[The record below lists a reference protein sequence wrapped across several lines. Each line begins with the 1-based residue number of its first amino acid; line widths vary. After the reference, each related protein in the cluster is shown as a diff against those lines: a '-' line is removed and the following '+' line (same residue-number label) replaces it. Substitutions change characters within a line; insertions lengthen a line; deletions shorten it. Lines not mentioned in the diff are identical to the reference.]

1 MRAHTQ
7 RNIYRYI
14 HVDEIHM
21 YIVDVAVVVPHF
33 ISMLNCNVLLH
44 IGCPRPPFDDLIQ
57 RLVSL
62 HGIDN
67 APKRKPAI
75 ISVDI
80 PSGWHVEEGDVYGDG
95 IKPDML
101 VSI

>member
-1 MRAHTQ
+1 MV
-7 RNIYRYI
+7 
-14 HVDEIHM
+14 VDEAGI
-21 YIVDVAVVVPHF
+21 ICSILLF
-33 ISMLNCNVLLH
+33 IWLMVSSLLH
-44 IGCPRPPFDDLIQ
+44 VGSPRPPFDDLIQ

-62 HGIDN
+62 HSVEN
-67 APKRKPAI
+67 APQRKPAI

-80 PSGWHVEEGDVYGDG
+80 PSGWHVEGGDVNGHG